1 MRKLL
6 VTYTFL
12 NEERLQKIK
21 DAAVGFEV
29 ITSDVNS
36 DISDAE
42 IVFGMLSKD
51 VSLSSSKKLKW
62 VHSQNAGIE
71 NFLKAENPLPDGV
84 ILTNSAGCYGPAIS
98 EYMITTALMLLKKMP
113 SYAKEQFNN
122 NWKPLGT
129 VKMFNECNVLSVGL
143 GDIGSLFSI
152 KANALGATVNAVVK
166 NKREAPSYIKELYVI
181 EELDKALSTADII
194 AISLPGTTETKGL
207 FNYELLKKAKKAS
220 YILNVGRG
228 NIIKTEDL
236 IKVLEE
242 GHIEGVALDVT
253 DPEPLP
259 KDSPLWQMR
268 NVLIT
273 PHSSNGGNLSITR
286 DLIIDKFVKYL
297 DNYIKGIPFEK
308 TVDKK
313 AGY

>member
-12 NEERLQKIK
+12 NDERLQKIK

-29 ITSDVNS
+29 ITGNVDA
-36 DISDAE
+36 DISEAE
-42 IVFGMLSKD
+42 IIFGTLDKI
-51 VSLSSSKKLKW
+51 VVLSSGKNLKW
-62 VHSQNAGIE
+62 IHSQNAGIE
-71 NFLKAENPLPDGV
+71 NFLKAENPLPEGV
-84 ILTNSAGCYGPAIS
+84 TLTNSAGCYGPAIS

-122 NWKPLGT
+122 NWKNLGT

-143 GDIGSLFSI
+143 GDIGSMFAI
-152 KANALGATVNAVVK
+152 KANALGACVNAVVK
-166 NKREAPSYIKELYVI
+166 NRREAPSYIENLYVI
-181 EELDKALSTADII
+181 EELEKAVSDADII
-194 AISLPGTTETKGL
+194 AISLPGTEQTKHL
-207 FNYELLKKAKKAS
+207 FDYELLKKAKKGS
-220 YILNVGRG
+220 YVINVGRG

-236 IKVLEE
+236 IKALEE
-242 GHIEGVALDVT
+242 GHIEGAALDVT
-253 DPEPLP
+253 EPEPLP

-286 DLIIDKFVKYL
+286 DLTVDKFIRYL
-297 DNYIKGIPFEK
+297 DNYIKGLPFEK
-308 TVDKK
+308 IVDKK